1 MIKKRPYDVS
11 KYYTYSI
18 FLISFQVFNFY
29 SHTIFMNKKLF
40 IGILFIIVLI
50 SGCISSSE
58 DKRKTPTGEIV
69 GKPTTTSTSS
79 TVTTTLQT
87 TTSSTEPPST
97 STSSTSSITSS
108 TPSTILPTSS
118 STSTTTVTGTTITE
132 PTSTPSTSTITTTV
146 LSLTVVS
153 KVIDG
158 DTVELENGERVR
170 LLGINTPEKGQ
181 NYYEEANN
189 RLKELVEGK
198 GVRLEK
204 DVDDKGKY
212 GRLLRYVFIND
223 EFVNLKLVREGY
235 AHVYVIPPN
244 TKYQTDL
251 EKAEEKAKEEGLRIW
266 NSSENFGCIGIAY
279 FRWNAEGNDCN
290 NPNGEYVTFKNTCPE
305 PVNMKG
311 WTVKDRG
318 TNIYTFPEVS
328 LPSNEMVTLY
338 SGPGKDTSRELYW
351 DEEKQCPAIW
361 NNDGDSLY
369 LRDEE
374 GYLVVDYDY
383 PEETV
388 ISTTSTTT
396 SSIVTPTTTLSSST
410 TTTSII
416 SATTSTI
423 QTTTSTTSTT
433 VSSEVYIKDAQFD
446 APGNERENLNG
457 EWVEICDGNTD
468 MKDWSL
474 NDEGEKHKYSFPN
487 GFVLEGCVKV
497 HTGSGTDTSKDL
509 YMGRG
514 APIWNNDGD
523 IATLKNEN
531 GDVIDQWSG

>member
-1 MIKKRPYDVS
+1 
-11 KYYTYSI
+11 
-18 FLISFQVFNFY
+18 
-29 SHTIFMNKKLF
+29 MNKKLF
-40 IGILFIIVLI
+40 IGILFITILL

-79 TVTTTLQT
+79 T
-87 TTSSTEPPST
+87 
-97 STSSTSSITSS
+97 
-108 TPSTILPTSS
+108 
-118 STSTTTVTGTTITE
+118 STT
-132 PTSTPSTSTITTTV
+132 TTTV

-158 DTVELENGERVR
+158 DTIELENGERVR
-170 LLGINTPEKGQ
+170 LLGINTLEKGQ

-189 RLKELVEGK
+189 RLKELIEGK
-198 GVRLEK
+198 EVRLEK

-305 PVNMKG
+305 PINMKG

-338 SGPGKDTSRELYW
+338 SGPGKDTSRKLYW

-369 LRDEE
+369 LRDEG

-396 SSIVTPTTTLSSST
+396 SSIMTPTTTLSSST
-410 TTTSII
+410 TT
-416 SATTSTI
+416 STI
-423 QTTTSTTSTT
+423 QTTSSITSTTIGSG
-433 VSSEVYIKDAQFD
+433 VYIKDAQFD
-446 APGNERENLNG
+446 ARGNERENLNG

-509 YMGRG
+509 YMDKR
-514 APIWNNDGD
+514 ASIWNNDGD

-531 GDVIDQWSG
+531 GDVIGQWSG